1 MEKSFTEKYA
11 GAFQSL
17 EQNIAKRRSNH
28 VLTAMGFTSNLDLL
42 CDFSTSR
49 LNSLLDEFLSGEHLL
64 IDSQPVRLYG
74 VFSRSPALFL
84 RRFLWLGKEAQI
96 LQNRRIGDID
106 SDQLPVALISTY
118 LFSPVQDTHDLLIV
132 HVIQ

>member
-17 EQNIAKRRSNH
+17 EQDIAKRRSHH

-49 LNSLLDEFLSGEHLL
+49 LNSLLDEFLSGEHLYEFKSVSC
-64 IDSQPVRLYG
+64 IHSM
-74 VFSRSPALFL
+74 
-84 RRFLWLGKEAQI
+84 E
-96 LQNRRIGDID
+96 
-106 SDQLPVALISTY
+106 
-118 LFSPVQDTHDLLIV
+118 DLLHTICYFCMNGIGGEV
-132 HVIQ
+132 DVENTEIIRQAFHFENGMEGLRFRQHLHYQNLELNL